1 MFLINNQPCSEV
13 IRSVMNENP
22 ELTSSEVYQFIMN
35 NFSEPWFTTTTPS
48 LKGNDNRLF
57 HRVRSLFSK

>member
-1 MFLINNQPCSEV
+1 MFLIQDQPCGDV

-22 ELTSSEVYQFIMN
+22 DLTSKEVYDVVRSRY
-35 NFSEPWFTTTTPS
+35 SEDWFDTTTPS

-57 HRVRSLFSK
+57 HRVRSIFSS